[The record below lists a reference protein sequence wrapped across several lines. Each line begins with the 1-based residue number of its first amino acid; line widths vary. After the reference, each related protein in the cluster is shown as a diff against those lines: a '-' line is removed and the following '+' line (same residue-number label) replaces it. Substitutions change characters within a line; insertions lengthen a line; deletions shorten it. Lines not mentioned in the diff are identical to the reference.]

1 MYTRPPD
8 GGSPRAIMEQK
19 TSLASGIEVTQ
30 AKEKYDAA
38 CKRLL
43 SEKIILAHILKSC
56 VAEFRDYDAAF
67 IAENCIEGHPYVSG
81 VPVAPDETGAMLRG
95 MNTAQTSPTEG
106 DAYFDIY
113 FNAVVPGTGEVV
125 QLIVNVEAQA
135 DFYPGYPL
143 PKRGIYYCSRMIS
156 AQNGT
161 VFENAEYDKLRK
173 VCSIWVCTNPPKK
186 RENTITYY
194 NMAEHNLVGDN
205 HEAVEDYDLL
215 SLVLLY
221 LGTETGENYHGVLKL
236 LGTLLTSDATVD
248 EKKQILQ
255 DEFHIPMTQTM
266 EKEVSF
272 MGRSLYEAAVERRVN
287 KGYAQGIE
295 QGILLSAQRLVKN
308 AGWPFEKAMSTLEV
322 PQEQWKSY
330 SEQLKENRV

>member
-1 MYTRPPD
+1 
-8 GGSPRAIMEQK
+8 MEKK
-19 TSLASGIEVTQ
+19 TSIASGIEVTQ
-30 AKEKYDAA
+30 ERAEYDAA
-38 CKRLL
+38 CKGLL
-43 SEKIILAHILKSC
+43 SEKIILAWILKSC
-56 VAEFRDYDAAF
+56 ASEFQDLDVRE
-67 IAENCIEGHPYVSG
+67 IAEQCIEGQPFVSE
-81 VPVAPDETGAMLRG
+81 VPVAPDETGARLQG

-125 QLIVNVEAQA
+125 QLIINVEAQA

-143 PKRGIYYCSRMIS
+143 TKRGIYYCGRMIS

-173 VCSIWVCTNPPKK
+173 VYSIWVCTNPPKK

-236 LGTLLTSDATVD
+236 LGTLLTSDATV
-248 EKKQILQ
+248 EQKKQILQ

-272 MGRSLYEAAVERRVN
+272 MGRSLYEAAVERRVRREASQSYQ
-287 KGYAQGIE
+287 KGMELGINQGYENGVLASIHNLME
-295 QGILLSAQRLVKN
+295 SMNWTA
-308 AGWPFEKAMSTLEV
+308 EEAMTALRV
-322 PQEQWKSY
+322 PDTARPAYRSHLQ
-330 SEQLKENRV
+330 